1 MLSAEEVQAIESTQA
16 LSAAI
21 LKLRASF
28 LAEEDKW
35 QSWTVDAYLEA
46 MSAWLKDAEQ
56 SGMLDEVSPEALRMV
71 ASVLAAGS
79 VYE

>member
-1 MLSAEEVQAIESTQA
+1 MLSAEEVQAIESPQA

-28 LAEEDKW
+28 LTEQGKW
-35 QSWTVDAYLEA
+35 QSWTVDAYLGA
-46 MSAWLKDAEQ
+46 MSAWLEDAEQ
-56 SGMLDEVSPEALRMV
+56 SGMLDKTSPDALRMV